1 MEKDMDL
8 QTRGRFILN
17 LTLSI
22 HCNCLFILTWKL
34 QDCKEKSKF
43 RSVSWTA
50 GHIFGMFTV
59 LHVRIDH

>member
-1 MEKDMDL
+1 MEDMDL
-8 QTRGRFILN
+8 QTRVPYILS

-22 HCNCLFILTWKL
+22 HCNHLLFLTWKM

-50 GHIFGMFTV
+50 GHIYSMFIV
-59 LHVRIDH
+59 LCVRIDH